1 MFSCHKSYPRLDRAV
16 EEHIFP
22 VKLHLFWKNDRWIWL
37 KLAGAEASA
46 LATAAVCACTRC
58 GWFVLLPSHV
68 PRFCSTISAL
78 NNSRIHG
85 STLSSVLYLYCTA
98 VGCTI
103 YRVHL
108 LSITIRVVSK
118 FASVVPLPPPRTTRK
133 KEARDLGQPRALAYL
148 WSRYPQAEG
157 GSAASKSVHSL
168 VGGASASTWRWMDK
182 IGRIPSARCIRLISS
197 VLICAS
203 PAMCCSSSSTVFHH
217 VGALHLWYLYR
228 WPVCYSYATLRTYGT
243 LGREKKRKEK
253 ES

>member
-58 GWFVLLPSHV
+58 
-68 PRFCSTISAL
+68 
-78 NNSRIHG
+78 
-85 STLSSVLYLYCTA
+85 
-98 VGCTI
+98 
-103 YRVHL
+103 
-108 LSITIRVVSK
+108 
-118 FASVVPLPPPRTTRK
+118 
-133 KEARDLGQPRALAYL
+133 ALAYL